1 MKQSRSF
8 KAKLVAGGFTAAVA
22 LLCGLPNAQ
31 AQSAGPGPSA
41 PGGGSTPGSFLVPGT
56 NTSISFHG
64 IVWVQGTEIFGTHA
78 GDNGA
83 LGVTG
88 ITLHGPGAAP
98 TGASSLNGGFQI
110 DAKPTRMMFST
121 STPTGFGELKTYV
134 EYDFDLIQGPTAS
147 TSNANEARLRQ
158 AYGTLGPWLIGQ
170 AWSNFADLASWGDGD
185 NGDPAI
191 DAGVPA
197 TTVNGRVPQ
206 IRYTFLAGGGLSLAG
221 SVEMPVTYW
230 TVPSGFN
237 SLGQVTGATHQ
248 FSNDLNWGTVVPNG
262 AGTGSISNGG
272 GIQSMPAFVGA
283 VNWAQPWGA
292 LSLHGVLQ
300 QLEIRNDPALSINNN
315 IDKLGYGVYLAG
327 HLNTWGKD
335 RLGGGID
342 FFHGAVNYSPFFS
355 NTAQGLILSGNG
367 TGACTPTTATTG
379 GALNGCSVSVADNYG
394 VYANYEH
401 FFTDAV
407 SLDVDGGYEYG
418 FKPDNV
424 GNWTS
429 GALVALEKRA
439 WTGHVNLI
447 WRPVPGLLSM
457 TLMYGHWYREMWS
470 GAKGNADAIKAQAK
484 FFW

>member
-22 LLCGLPNAQ
+22 LLCGLPNAY
-31 AQSAGPGPSA
+31 AAGPDGPGS
-41 PGGGSTPGSFLVPGT
+41 GSTPGSFLVPGT

-64 IVWVQGTEIFGTHA
+64 IVWVQATDILGTHA

-83 LGVTG
+83 LG
-88 ITLHGPGAAP
+88 ITTVNLKGPGAALN
-98 TGASSLNGGFQI
+98 ASSSLNGGFQI

-134 EYDFDLIQGPTAS
+134 EYDFDLIQGPQVGAS
-147 TSNANEARLRQ
+147 NTNEARLRQ

-170 AWSNFADLASWGDGD
+170 TWSAFADLQSWGDGD
-185 NGDPAI
+185 DGDPAI

-197 TTVNGRVPQ
+197 TTVNGRIPQ
-206 IRYTFLAGGGLSLAG
+206 VRYTFLGAGGLSVAG
-221 SVEMPVTYW
+221 SLEMPVSYW
-230 TVPSGFN
+230 TVPGAFN
-237 SLGQVTGATHQ
+237 GAGQVTSVTHQ
-248 FSNDLNWGTVVPNG
+248 FSNDQNWGGVLPIGNG
-262 AGTGSISNGG
+262 AVSANSNGG
-272 GIQSMPAFVGA
+272 IQDIPALAGV
-283 VNWAQPWGA
+283 VNWQQPWGHLA
-292 LSLHGVLQ
+292 LHGVLQ
-300 QLEIRNDPALSINNN
+300 DLQIRNNPALGINND
-315 IDKLGYGVYLAG
+315 ISKLGYGVYLAG

-335 RLGGGID
+335 RLGGGVD
-342 FFHGAVNYSPFFS
+342 FFHGAVNYSPFMS

-367 TGACTPTTATTG
+367 TNAGCTVTTSAAG
-379 GALNGCSVSVADNYG
+379 GALNGCSVNVADSYG

-407 SLDVDGGYEYG
+407 SVDVDGGYEYG
-418 FKPDNV
+418 FKPDNTA
-424 GNWTS
+424 NWTS
-429 GALVALEKRA
+429 GALVSLEKRA